1 MDRGV
6 SFFQTLRL
14 AGLDSIDVDRGQDE
28 AVEATALQPG
38 QKQRTVL
45 WKVPADYTG
54 YDAGHMPW
62 KEQGSWP
69 LYLL

>member
-14 AGLDSIDVDRGQDE
+14 VGLDSIDVDRGQDE

-38 QKQRTVL
+38 QKQKTAVESASRL
-45 WKVPADYTG
+45 HW
-54 YDAGHMPW
+54 
-62 KEQGSWP
+62 
-69 LYLL
+69 L